1 MASYRKVFFSFKWS
15 DVTRAEVVRNSYL
28 TKGGQQAARYIDKAQ
43 REAVKKQTDLA
54 IKRWINKQMR
64 GTTVTVVLVGEDTC
78 RSRWVRYEIE
88 HTIEEGNGLLE
99 IDISKIKDLNRQTSN
114 CCGRMV
120 PNEYPHYLWFRGNGY
135 ENLGDWVERAAREA
149 GY

>member
-15 DVTRAEVVRNSYL
+15 DVTRAEVVRNSYV

-43 REAVKKQTDLA
+43 REEVKKQTDLA

-64 GTTVTVVLVGEDTC
+64 GTTVTVVLVGEGTC
-78 RSRWVRYEIE
+78 RSRWVKYEIAR
-88 HTIEEGNGLLE
+88 TIEQEHGLLE
-99 IDISKIKDLNRQTSN
+99 IDISKINDLSGRTSD
-114 CCGRMV
+114 CCGRMI
-120 PNEYPHYLWFRGNGY
+120 PSDYQRYLWNRHRGY
-135 ENLGDWVERAAREA
+135 ENLGDWVERAARDA

>member
-15 DVTRAEVVRNSYL
+15 DVTRAEIVRNSYV

-43 REAVKKQTDLA
+43 REQVKKQTDLA
-54 IKRWINKQMR
+54 IKRWINRQMR
-64 GTTVTVVLVGEDTC
+64 GTTVTVVLVGEGTC
-78 RSRWVRYEIE
+78 RSRWVQYEIE

-99 IDISKIKDLNRQTSN
+99 IDISKIRDMDGQTSN

-120 PNEYPHYLWFRGNGY
+120 PSEYPRYLWNNHKGY
-135 ENLGDWVERAAREA
+135 ENLGDWVEKAARKA

>member
-1 MASYRKVFFSFKWS
+1 MASYRQVFFSFKWS
-15 DVTRAEVVRNSYL
+15 DVTRSEVVRNSYV

-43 REAVKKQTDLA
+43 REQVKKQTDLA
-54 IKRWINKQMR
+54 IKRWINKQMC
-64 GTTVTVVLVGEDTC
+64 GTTVTVVLVGEYTC
-78 RSRWVRYEIE
+78 RSRWVKYEIAR
-88 HTIEEGNGLLE
+88 TIEQGHGLLE
-99 IDISKIKDLNRQTSN
+99 IDISKIRDLHRQTSD

-120 PNEYPHYLWFRGNGY
+120 PSGYQRYLWNRHKGH

>member
-15 DVTRAEVVRNSYL
+15 DVTRAEIVRNSYV

-43 REAVKKQTDLA
+43 REQVKKQTDLA

-64 GTTVTVVLVGEDTC
+64 GTTVTVVLVGEGTC
-78 RSRWVRYEIE
+78 RSRWVQYEIE
-88 HTIEEGNGLLE
+88 RTIEEGNGLLE
-99 IDISKIKDLNRQTSN
+99 IDISKIKDMNGQVSN

-120 PNEYPHYLWFRGNGY
+120 PREYPHYLWNRGNGY
-135 ENLGDWVERAAREA
+135 ENLGDWVEKAARKA